1 MALSGSFQNSIVSGH
16 YALRV
21 QWSATQSIENNTS
34 TITAKIYLVNDW
46 SLNISGRRDNT
57 IVINGKSYS
66 YDTSAISTTGT
77 HLLATITSDP
87 IAHSSTG
94 TKSVSISCSFRIS
107 ANISSEYYETISTSS
122 TITLDAITR
131 ASQPSCITW
140 PEHTSNVGDFG
151 KTISIHMNRQSPSFT
166 HTVRYQLENDSG
178 ATIYGTIATGVETG
192 TTWTIPLS
200 LMSHAPYTTSKIITI
215 FADTYYYSTKI
226 GTKAC
231 AIKVNIPS
239 TVKPTVSFTL
249 EDITKVDEI
258 YGSPVKGLSKIQV
271 TVNANEAYSSP
282 ITSISTTID
291 SLKYSGASFTTPV
304 LKNSGKSTVATTVK
318 DGRGRTGVVSY
329 DMNVQDYSAPTITG
343 LAVRR
348 CNEDGTISDRG
359 NYIKATFSA
368 VSSSMNSKN
377 TVTYK
382 LEYKKKSATS
392 YTVKSIAELANN
404 YSVSDHSVIIAADG
418 SSPYDV
424 RLTVTDRHKNAVKS
438 VSVSTAFTMMNFN
451 AAGNGMGIGTVN
463 NAENTLQIGLDTEFI
478 GEVRGA
484 IFDAIY
490 PVGSIYLAY
499 NHTNPA
505 TLFGGTWVRLQN
517 AFLWAVDSSGTIGQT
532 GGEKTHKLTVEELP
546 AHSHGSVY
554 SQHANGTKDK
564 AWYTTSGSSVAYGA
578 VSTGGG
584 EAHNNMPPYIQ
595 VSAWRRTA

>member
-16 YALRV
+16 YTLKV
-21 QWSATQSIENNTS
+21 QWSATQSVTNNTS
-34 TITAKIYLVNDW
+34 TITAKIYLINDW
-46 SLNISGRRDNT
+46 SLNIAGRRDNT
-57 IVINGKSYS
+57 IAIDGKSYS

-87 IAHSSTG
+87 IAHSSAG

-107 ANISSEYYETISTSS
+107 ANISSTYYETISTSA
-122 TITLDAITR
+122 TVTLDTITR
-131 ASQPSCITW
+131 ASQPSCVTW
-140 PEHTSNVGDFG
+140 PEHTSDVGYFG
-151 KTISIHMNRQSPSFT
+151 DTISVHMNRQSSNFT
-166 HTVRYQLENDSG
+166 HTVRYQVSHDGTTTS
-178 ATIYGTIATGVETG
+178 GTIATNVGTG

-200 LMSHAPYTTSKIITI
+200 LMSCFLYVTYGMITI
-215 FADTYYYSTKI
+215 YADTYNGSTKI

-231 AIKVNIPS
+231 AIKVKIP
-239 TVKPTVSFTL
+239 TDVKPTVTFTL

-258 YGSPVKGLSKIQV
+258 YGSPVKGLSQIQV
-271 TVNANEAYSSP
+271 TVNAKQAYSSP
-282 ITSISTTID
+282 IASISTTID
-291 SLKYSGASFTTPV
+291 GQKYSDASFTSPV
-304 LKNSGKSTVATTVK
+304 LKNSGKSTVSTTVK
-318 DGRGRTGVVSY
+318 DGRGRYGVYSY
-329 DMNVQDYSAPTITG
+329 DMNVQDYSSPTITG
-343 LAVRR
+343 FSVRR
-348 CNEDGTISDRG
+348 CDADGTANDRG
-359 NYIKATFSA
+359 EYINVTFSA
-368 VSSSMNSKN
+368 VASSMNSKN

-382 LEYKKKSATS
+382 LEYKKKTATS

-404 YSVSDHSVIIAADG
+404 YSVSNHSIIIAADG

-438 VSVSTAFTMMNFN
+438 ASVSTAFTMMNFN
-451 AAGNGMGIGTVN
+451 AKGNGMGIGMVN
-463 NAENTLQIGLDTEFI
+463 TKENTLQIGLDVEFV
-478 GEVRGA
+478 GKVTGA

-505 TLFGGTWVRLQN
+505 TLFGGTWVRLEN
-517 AFLWAVDSSGTIGQT
+517 AFLWAVDSKGTIGQT
-532 GGEKTHKLTVEELP
+532 GGEKTHTLTEAELP

-564 AWYTTSGSSVAYGA
+564 AWYTTAGSSVAYGA